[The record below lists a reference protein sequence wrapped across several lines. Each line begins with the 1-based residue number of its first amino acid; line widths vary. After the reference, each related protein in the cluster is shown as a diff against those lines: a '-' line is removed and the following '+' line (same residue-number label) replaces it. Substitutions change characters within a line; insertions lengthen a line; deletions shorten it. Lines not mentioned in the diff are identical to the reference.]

1 MEPPIHYAQTSDGVN
16 IAYWAIG
23 DGTPFVH
30 MPWFRMSHVQLEWQI
45 PEIRRWYEALASRMQ
60 LVRYDG
66 RGIGL
71 SQRGVTDFS
80 LDALVSDVEAVVDRL
95 NLPQFALFGLVHTGP
110 VAIAYAAR
118 HPDRVSKLILWCTY
132 ARGADYA
139 RSAVIQATRGVIDQ
153 DWDLYTK
160 TLAHVRLGWSEGEP
174 ARRFAAVMQES
185 VSPEALQASISA
197 FKDLDVTDLL
207 PKVQCPVLLLHR
219 RQLSW
224 LPVDMA
230 KDLAS
235 RLPDARLTLI
245 EGESGAPYLGDA
257 DGVLNTIADFLGV
270 GEAPLPRLAPGG
282 TAVILYADIAE
293 STALTERLG
302 DRAFREKARE
312 LDGTLRR
319 AIRRS
324 GGTPIEGKL
333 LGDGVLAVFPSARQ
347 AIESALA
354 CNRQGRDADLP
365 LHLGIHAGDV
375 IREDANV
382 YGGAVNIASRIAGL
396 AAPQEILVSETV
408 RSLART
414 SAGVTFEDRGEQAL
428 KGVSDPVRV
437 WAIQSSPHPHAGEG
451 PG

>member
-1 MEPPIHYAQTSDGVN
+1 MEPPIHYAQTSDGVS

-23 DGTPFVH
+23 DRTPFVH

-45 PEIRRWYEALASRMQ
+45 PEIKRWYEALAGRTR

-71 SQRGVTDFS
+71 SQRSVSDYS
-80 LDALVSDVEAVVDRL
+80 LDALVRDVEAVVDRL
-95 NLPQFALFGLVHTGP
+95 ELPQFALFGLVHTGP
-110 VAIAYAAR
+110 VAMAYAAR
-118 HPDRVSKLILWCTY
+118 HPERVSKLVLWCTY
-132 ARGADYA
+132 ARSSDY
-139 RSAVIQATRGVIDQ
+139 SQSSEIQATRDVMDKN
-153 DWDLYTK
+153 WAMYTK
-160 TLAHVRLGWSEGEP
+160 TVAHVRLGWSEGEP

-185 VSPEALQASISA
+185 LSPEALHASISA
-197 FKDLDVTDLL
+197 FKDLDVTELL

-224 LPVDMA
+224 LPVDTA

-257 DGVLNTIADFLGV
+257 DGVLNSITEFLGV
-270 GEAPLPRLAPGG
+270 GEALLPRLAPGG

-312 LDGTLRR
+312 LDGILRA

-324 GGTPIEGKL
+324 SGTPIEGKL

-347 AIESALA
+347 AIEAALA
-354 CNRQGRDADLP
+354 CEREGSQADLP

-375 IREDANV
+375 IREDSNV

-396 AAPQEILVSETV
+396 AAPGEILVSETV

-414 SAGVTFEDRGEQAL
+414 SSGVRFENRGEQAL
-428 KGVSDPVRV
+428 RGVGDPVRV
-437 WAIQSSPHPHAGEG
+437 WAVSESE
-451 PG
+451 

>member
-1 MEPPIHYAQTSDGVN
+1 MDPPIQYAQASDGVS

-45 PEIRRWYEALASRMQ
+45 PEIKRWYEALAGRTR

-71 SQRGVTDFS
+71 SQRRVSDYS
-80 LDALVSDVEAVVDRL
+80 LDALVRDVEAVVDRL
-95 NLPQFALFGLVHTGP
+95 ELPQFALFGLVHTGP

-118 HPDRVSKLILWCTY
+118 HPERVSKLVLWCTY
-132 ARGADYA
+132 ARSSDY
-139 RSAVIQATRGVIDQ
+139 SQSSEIQATRDVMDKN
-153 DWDLYTK
+153 WEMYTN

-185 VSPEALQASISA
+185 VSPEALHASISA
-197 FKDLDVTDLL
+197 FKDLDVTELL
-207 PKVQCPVLLLHR
+207 PRVHCPVLLLHR

-224 LPVDMA
+224 LPVDTA

-235 RLPDARLTLI
+235 HLPDARLTLI

-257 DGVLNTIADFLGV
+257 DGVLNAITEFLGV
-270 GEAPLPRLAPGG
+270 GEARLPRLSPGG

-312 LDGTLRR
+312 LDGILRA

-347 AIESALA
+347 AIEAALGCEREGSAA
-354 CNRQGRDADLP
+354 GLP

-375 IREDANV
+375 IREDSNV

-396 AAPQEILVSETV
+396 AAPGEILVSETV

-414 SAGVTFEDRGEQAL
+414 SAGVHFEDRGEQAL
-428 KGVSDPVRV
+428 RGVGDPVRV
-437 WAIQSSPHPHAGEG
+437 WAVRESD
-451 PG
+451 

>member
-1 MEPPIHYAQTSDGVN
+1 MEPPIQYARTTDGVN

-23 DGTPFVH
+23 DATPFVH
-30 MPWFRMSHVQLEWQI
+30 MPWFRMSHIQLEWQI
-45 PEIRRWYEALASRMQ
+45 PEIKRWYDALASRMQ

-71 SQRGVTDFS
+71 SQRSVSDYS
-80 LDALVSDVEAVVDRL
+80 LDALVRDVEAVVDRL
-95 NLPQFALFGLVHTGP
+95 ELPRFALFGLVHTGP
-110 VAIAYAAR
+110 VAVAYAAR
-118 HPDRVSKLILWCTY
+118 HPERVSKLVLWCTY
-132 ARGADYA
+132 ARSSDY
-139 RSAVIQATRGVIDQ
+139 SQSSEIQATRDVMDKN
-153 DWDLYTK
+153 WEMYTN

-197 FKDLDVTDLL
+197 FKDLDVTELL

-257 DGVLNTIADFLGV
+257 DGVLNAITEFLGV

-302 DRAFREKARE
+302 DRAFRKRARE
-312 LDGTLRR
+312 LDGTLRA
-319 AIRRS
+319 AIRRG

-347 AIESALA
+347 AIEVALTCEREGSHA
-354 CNRQGRDADLP
+354 GLP

-375 IREDANV
+375 IREDSNV
-382 YGGAVNIASRIAGL
+382 YGGAVNIASRIAEL
-396 AAPQEILVSETV
+396 AAAGEILVSETV

-414 SAGVTFEDRGEQAL
+414 SAGVLFEDRGEQAL
-428 KGVSDPVRV
+428 KGIGDPLRV
-437 WAIQSSPHPHAGEG
+437 WAVREAVE
-451 PG
+451 

>member
-1 MEPPIHYAQTSDGVN
+1 MEPPIHYAQTSDGVS
-16 IAYWAIG
+16 IAYWTIG
-23 DGTPFVH
+23 EGTPFVH

-45 PEIRRWYEALASRMQ
+45 PEIKRWYEALAGRMR

-71 SQRGVTDFS
+71 SQRSVSDYS
-80 LDALVSDVEAVVDRL
+80 LDALVRDVEAVADRL
-95 NLPQFALFGLVHTGP
+95 GLPQFALFGLVHTGP

-118 HPDRVSKLILWCTY
+118 HPERVSKLVLWCTY
-132 ARGADYA
+132 ARSSDY
-139 RSAVIQATRGVIDQ
+139 SQSSEIQATRDVMDKN
-153 DWDLYTK
+153 WEMYTN

-197 FKDLDVTDLL
+197 FKDLDVTELL
-207 PKVQCPVLLLHR
+207 PRVQCPVLLLHR

-224 LPVDMA
+224 LPVDTA

-257 DGVLNTIADFLGV
+257 DGVLNTITEFLGV

-312 LDGTLRR
+312 LDASLRA
-319 AIRRS
+319 AIRRRS
-324 GGTPIEGKL
+324 GTPIEGKL

-347 AIESALA
+347 AIEAA
-354 CNRQGRDADLP
+354 VQCREQGAQADLP

-375 IREDANV
+375 IREDSNV

-396 AAPQEILVSETV
+396 AAAGEILVSETV

-414 SAGVTFEDRGEQAL
+414 SAGVRFEDRGEQAL
-428 KGVSDPVRV
+428 KGIGDAVRV
-437 WAIQSSPHPHAGEG
+437 WAVREAQ
-451 PG
+451 

>member
-1 MEPPIHYAQTSDGVN
+1 MEPPIQYARTDDGVS

-45 PEIRRWYEALASRMQ
+45 PEIKRWYEALAGRMR

-71 SQRGVTDFS
+71 SQRSVSDYS
-80 LDALVSDVEAVVDRL
+80 LDALVCDVEAVVDRL
-95 NLPQFALFGLVHTGP
+95 ELPQFALFGLVHTGP

-118 HPDRVSKLILWCTY
+118 HPERVSKLVLWCTY
-132 ARGADYA
+132 ARSSDY
-139 RSAVIQATRGVIDQ
+139 SQSSEIQATRDVMDKN
-153 DWDLYTK
+153 WEMYTN

-174 ARRFAAVMQES
+174 ARRFAAVMQQS
-185 VSPEALQASISA
+185 VSPEALHASITA
-197 FKDLDVTDLL
+197 FKDLDVTELL
-207 PKVQCPVLLLHR
+207 PRVHCPVLLLHR

-224 LPVDMA
+224 LPVDTA

-257 DGVLNTIADFLGV
+257 DGVLNSITEFLGV

-293 STALTERLG
+293 STALTESFG
-302 DRAFREKARE
+302 DRAFRDKARE
-312 LDGTLRR
+312 LDGILRA

-347 AIESALA
+347 AIEAALA
-354 CNRQGRDADLP
+354 CEREGSQADLP

-375 IREDANV
+375 IREDSNV

-396 AAPQEILVSETV
+396 AAPGEILVSETV

-414 SAGVTFEDRGEQAL
+414 SAGVQFENRGEQSL
-428 KGVSDPVRV
+428 KGIGDPVRV
-437 WAIQSSPHPHAGEG
+437 WAVVES
-451 PG
+451 